1 MEKNSRIYVAGH
13 RGLAGSAIVRRLQS
27 AGYSNLITRTRQEL
41 DLTDAHAV
49 RRFFEEALPDYVFVA
64 AARVGGIYANSAY
77 CGDFIRENLQIQINI
92 IDQARRSG
100 AKKLLF
106 LGSSCIY
113 PKHCPQP
120 MKEEYLL
127 SGALE
132 PTNEAYAVAKIAG
145 ITMCQTYKRQFGFN
159 CISLMPTN
167 LYGPFD
173 NFDLKNGHVLPA
185 LIRRFHEAK
194 KSGAPHVAAWG
205 SGSPMR
211 EFLHADD
218 LGDACL
224 FLMSNY
230 DSEAIVNVGT
240 GKEQSIKKL
249 TELVRHI
256 VDYKGELVW
265 DATKPDG
272 SPRKLLDI
280 SRLANLG
287 WRSKIDLEEGLTD
300 TYRWYRENEHT
311 ARGVAQGQ
319 A

>member
-1 MEKNSRIYVAGH
+1 MEKQSRIYVAGH
-13 RGLAGSAIVRRLQS
+13 RGLAGSAILRRLVS
-27 AGYSNLITRTRQEL
+27 AGYTNILTRTRQEL
-41 DLTDAHAV
+41 DLTDAQAV
-49 RRFFEEALPDYVFVA
+49 RRFMQEARPEYVFIA
-64 AARVGGIYANSAY
+64 AARVGGIHANNAY
-77 CGDFIRENLQIQINI
+77 CGDFIRENLQIEINLI
-92 IDQARRSG
+92 EEARIAG

-127 SGALE
+127 SGTLE

-145 ITMCQTYKRQFGFN
+145 ITICQTYKRQYGFN

-167 LYGPFD
+167 LYGAFD

-194 KSGAPHVAAWG
+194 KAHAPEVVAWG
-205 SGSPMR
+205 SGKPMR

-224 FLMSNY
+224 FLMLNY
-230 DSEAIVNVGT
+230 DSEAIINVGT
-240 GKEQSIKKL
+240 GKEQSIKEL
-249 TELVRHI
+249 TEAVRR
-256 VDYKGELVW
+256 VVEYGGKLVW
-265 DATKPDG
+265 DTSMPDG

-280 SRLANLG
+280 SRLTNLG
-287 WRSKIDLEEGLTD
+287 WKPKIELEQGLID
-300 TYRWYRENEHT
+300 TYRWYQENEST
-311 ARGVAQGQ
+311 ARGVARGQ